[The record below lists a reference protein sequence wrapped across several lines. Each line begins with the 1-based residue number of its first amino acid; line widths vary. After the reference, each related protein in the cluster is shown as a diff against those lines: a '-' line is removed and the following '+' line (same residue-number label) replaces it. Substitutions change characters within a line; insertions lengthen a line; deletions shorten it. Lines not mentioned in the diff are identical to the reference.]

1 METKYMISTEV
12 SFHWVRRITARMG
25 SEGVLRLTFHGD
37 ENVTDEQFN
46 TAEIMIFTEDPEMV
60 GRLVAAINGA
70 AEPPMMIDENGNR
83 SIFDDVDA

>member
-1 METKYMISTEV
+1 MPYMISAGV
-12 SFHWVRRITARMG
+12 HFHWVKRISAETN
-25 SEGVLRLTFHGD
+25 SKGVLKLTVHGD

-70 AEPPMMIDENGNR
+70 A
-83 SIFDDVDA
+83 